1 MTRYRKKTINKVTLT
16 KILRDK
22 RMNWQKNIILAA
34 IGVVVWL
41 LVVRWSGFEGI
52 QPIQSVA
59 DQQSPI
65 PVEMR
70 YPSESTTTS
79 TLPSLAVEPVIKE
92 TFVGSE
98 HQYVTVKTDVIEVT
112 LDTLGGDIVEVK
124 LLNNLTA
131 MEVDGGQPITLLTR
145 SNGDLFV
152 AESGLIGKDGT
163 DTASGRPQFSSVSSS
178 YELLEGESSLN
189 VDLVY
194 VQNGIDI
201 IKRFEFKP
209 SDYQIGIRYLI
220 NNSTQAP
227 WTATFFGQFK
237 RDDHEPDSSASAGMK
252 PYLGAALRE
261 QDQNYS
267 KYTFSDIED
276 DSVKSSIKGGWLAFV
291 QHYFVSAW
299 VLPADQKNRY
309 SLRKLSGQ
317 DVYLMAVTGEKIDVA
332 AGTQGEYKVD
342 LYVGPKDQATLKELA
357 EHLDLTIDYGFL
369 WMLAKPIFALLEII
383 HNILGNWGWSIILL
397 TIFIKILLYP
407 LSAASLRSMAKMR
420 KLQPD
425 MARIKE
431 LHSDDRQKAG
441 QEQMALF
448 KKHQVNPLG
457 GCFPMLLQMPV
468 FIALY
473 WVLSESVEIRHSP
486 WIFWIQDLS
495 AKDPLFILPLIMG
508 ASMYLMQKLQ
518 PTPTDPMQAKV
529 FQFMPIMFTFFFI
542 MFPAGLVLYWT
553 VNNLLSILQQWYVN
567 RQIAAK

>member
-1 MTRYRKKTINKVTLT
+1 MTRCRKKTINKVTLT

-22 RMNWQKNIILAA
+22 PMNWQKNIILAA

-41 LVVRWSGFEGI
+41 LVVRWSDFEGI
-52 QPIQSVA
+52 QPIQSVV
-59 DQQSPI
+59 DQQSQI
-65 PVEMR
+65 PVEMQ
-70 YPSESTTTS
+70 YPSESTGTS

-131 MEVDGGQPITLLTR
+131 MAVDGGQPITLLTK

-178 YELLEGESSLN
+178 YELLEGENSLN

-261 QDQNYS
+261 QEKNYS

-486 WIFWIQDLS
+486 WIFWIHDLS

>member
-1 MTRYRKKTINKVTLT
+1 
-16 KILRDK
+16 
-22 RMNWQKNIILAA
+22 MNWQKNIILAA
-34 IGVVVWL
+34 IGVVIWL

-52 QPIQSVA
+52 QPVQPVA
-59 DQQSPI
+59 DQQSQIPI
-65 PVEMR
+65 QMQ
-70 YPSESTTTS
+70 YPNESTATS
-79 TLPSLAVEPVIKE
+79 TLPSLADEPVINE
-92 TFVGSE
+92 TYVDSE
-98 HQYVTVKTDVIEVT
+98 HQYISVKTDVIEVT

-124 LLNNLTA
+124 LLKNLTEMA
-131 MEVDGGQPITLLTR
+131 VDGGQPITLLTR

-163 DTASGRPQFSSVSSS
+163 DTAKGRPQFNSVSSS

-194 VQNGIDI
+194 VQNGVDI
-201 IKRFEFKP
+201 VKRFEFKP
-209 SDYQIGIRYLI
+209 SNYQIGISYLI
-220 NNSTQAP
+220 NNPTSAS
-227 WTATFFGQFK
+227 WSATFFGQFK
-237 RDDHEPDSSASAGMK
+237 RDDHEPESSASAGMK

-261 QDQNYS
+261 QDQNYA
-267 KYTFSDIED
+267 KYSFSDMED
-276 DSVKSSIKGGWLAFV
+276 DTVKSSIEGGWLAFV

-299 VLPADQKNRY
+299 VLPSDEKNRY

-317 DVYLMAVTGEKIDVA
+317 DIYLMAVTGERIDVA
-332 AGTQGEYKVD
+332 AGSQGEYRVD

-357 EHLDLTIDYGFL
+357 EYLDLTIDYGFL

-383 HNILGNWGWSIILL
+383 HNVLGNWGWSIILL
-397 TIFIKILLYP
+397 TLFIKILLYP

-420 KLQPD
+420 SLQPE

>member
-1 MTRYRKKTINKVTLT
+1 
-16 KILRDK
+16 
-22 RMNWQKNIILAA
+22 MNWQKNIILAA
-34 IGVVVWL
+34 IAVVVWL
-41 LVVRWSGFEGI
+41 LVVRWSNFEGI
-52 QPIQSVA
+52 QPVQPVA
-59 DQQSPI
+59 DEQTQI
-65 PVEMR
+65 PVQTQ
-70 YPSESTTTS
+70 YPNQSTGTS
-79 TLPSLAVEPVIKE
+79 TLPSLIEEPVIKE

-98 HQYVTVKTDVIEVT
+98 HQYISVKTDVIDVT
-112 LDTLGGDIVEVK
+112 IDTLGGDVVEVK
-124 LLNNLTA
+124 LLKNLTKMA
-131 MEVDGGQPITLLTR
+131 VEGGQPITLLTR

-152 AESGLIGKDGT
+152 AESGLIGKNGT
-163 DTASGRPQFSSVSSS
+163 DTASGRPQFSAASSS
-178 YELLEGESSLN
+178 YELLEGDSSLN

-194 VQNGIDI
+194 SQNGVEIT
-201 IKRFEFKP
+201 KRYEFKA
-209 SDYQIGIRYLI
+209 SDYQIGLTYLI
-220 NNSTQAP
+220 NNPTPEP
-227 WTATFFGQFK
+227 WSATFFGQFK
-237 RDDHEPDSSASAGMK
+237 RDNHEPESSASTGMK
-252 PYLGAALRE
+252 PFLGAALRE
-261 QDQNYS
+261 QDQNYA
-267 KYTFSDIED
+267 KYSFSDIED
-276 DSVKSSIKGGWLAFV
+276 DASKSSFEGGWLAFV

-299 VLPADQKNRY
+299 VPPSDQKNRY

-317 DVYLMAVTGEKIDVA
+317 DIYLMAFTGEKINVE
-332 AGTQGEYKVD
+332 AGGEGEYKVD
-342 LYVGPKDQATLKELA
+342 LYVGPKNQAVLKELA
-357 EHLDLTIDYGFL
+357 EYLDLTIDYGFL
-369 WMLAKPIFALLEII
+369 WMLAKPIFALLDII
-383 HNILGNWGWSIILL
+383 HNVLGNWGWAIILL
-397 TIFIKILLYP
+397 TVVIKIILYP

-420 KLQPD
+420 SLQPE

-431 LHSDDRQKAG
+431 LYGDDRQKAG

-448 KKHQVNPLG
+448 KKHKVNPLG

>member
-1 MTRYRKKTINKVTLT
+1 M
-16 KILRDK
+16 
-22 RMNWQKNIILAA
+22 
-34 IGVVVWL
+34 
-41 LVVRWSGFEGI
+41 
-52 QPIQSVA
+52 
-59 DQQSPI
+59 
-65 PVEMR
+65 
-70 YPSESTTTS
+70 
-79 TLPSLAVEPVIKE
+79 
-92 TFVGSE
+92 
-98 HQYVTVKTDVIEVT
+98 
-112 LDTLGGDIVEVK
+112 
-124 LLNNLTA
+124 
-131 MEVDGGQPITLLTR
+131 
-145 SNGDLFV
+145 
-152 AESGLIGKDGT
+152 
-163 DTASGRPQFSSVSSS
+163 
-178 YELLEGESSLN
+178 
-189 VDLVY
+189 
-194 VQNGIDI
+194 
-201 IKRFEFKP
+201 
-209 SDYQIGIRYLI
+209 
-220 NNSTQAP
+220 
-227 WTATFFGQFK
+227 
-237 RDDHEPDSSASAGMK
+237 
-252 PYLGAALRE
+252 
-261 QDQNYS
+261 
-267 KYTFSDIED
+267 
-276 DSVKSSIKGGWLAFV
+276 IKGGWLAFV

-299 VLPADQKNRY
+299 VLPSDQKNRY

>member
-1 MTRYRKKTINKVTLT
+1 MTRCRKKTINKVTLT

-22 RMNWQKNIILAA
+22 RMNWQKNIILVA

-52 QPIQSVA
+52 QPIQPVA
-59 DQQSPI
+59 DQQSQI
-65 PVEMR
+65 PVEMQ
-70 YPSESTTTS
+70 YQSESTATS

-92 TFVGSE
+92 IFVGSE

-131 MEVDGGQPITLLTR
+131 MAVDGGQPITLLTR

-317 DVYLMAVTGEKIDVA
+317 DVYLMAVTGQKIDVA

-357 EHLDLTIDYGFL
+357 EYLDLTIDYGFL

-529 FQFMPIMFTFFFI
+529 FQFMPLMFTFFFI

>member
-1 MTRYRKKTINKVTLT
+1 
-16 KILRDK
+16 
-22 RMNWQKNIILAA
+22 MNWQKNIILAA
-34 IGVVVWL
+34 IGVVIWL

-52 QPIQSVA
+52 QPVQPVA
-59 DQQSPI
+59 DQQSQIPI
-65 PVEMR
+65 QMQ
-70 YPSESTTTS
+70 YPNESTATS
-79 TLPSLAVEPVIKE
+79 TLPSLADEPVIKE
-92 TFVGSE
+92 TYVDSE
-98 HQYVTVKTDVIEVT
+98 HQYISVKTDVIEVT

-124 LLNNLTA
+124 LLKNLTEMA
-131 MEVDGGQPITLLTR
+131 VDGGQPITLLTR

-163 DTASGRPQFSSVSSS
+163 DTAKGRPQFNSVSSS

-194 VQNGIDI
+194 VQNGVDI
-201 IKRFEFKP
+201 VKRFEFKP
-209 SDYQIGIRYLI
+209 SNYQIGISYLI
-220 NNSTQAP
+220 NNPTSAS
-227 WTATFFGQFK
+227 WSATFFGQFK
-237 RDDHEPDSSASAGMK
+237 RDDHEPESSASAGMK

-261 QDQNYS
+261 QDQNYA
-267 KYTFSDIED
+267 KYSFSDMED
-276 DSVKSSIKGGWLAFV
+276 DTVKSSIEGGWLAFV

-299 VLPADQKNRY
+299 VLPSDEKNRY

-317 DVYLMAVTGEKIDVA
+317 DIYLMAVTGERIDVA
-332 AGTQGEYKVD
+332 AGSQGEYRVD

-357 EHLDLTIDYGFL
+357 EYLDLTIDYGFL

-383 HNILGNWGWSIILL
+383 HNVLGNWGWSIILL
-397 TIFIKILLYP
+397 TLFIKILLYP

-420 KLQPD
+420 SLQPE